1 MMDSPPSILIY
12 GRDYD
17 LLETRRLVLQ
27 KAGFQAW
34 TVTNLA
40 DAEKIT
46 VTQPSDLLIL
56 CHSLSVEECEKALA
70 MSHSRQPGM
79 KNLVLMGAAPVRKL
93 GQNDELMSSFDG
105 PKALI
110 ATVNRLLRCNS
121 STRQLTALIR
131 AS

>member
-1 MMDSPPSILIY
+1 MDSPPTILIY

-34 TVTNLA
+34 TVTNLT

-46 VTQPSDLLIL
+46 VTQPSGLLIL
-56 CHSLSVEECEKALA
+56 CYSLSMEECEKALA
-70 MSHSRQPGM
+70 MAHSRQPAM
-79 KNLVLMGAAPVRKL
+79 KSLVMMGNMPVCRL

-110 ATVNRLLRCNS
+110 ATVNRLFGS
-121 STRQLTALIR
+121 SFSTRQLTALIR

>member
-1 MMDSPPSILIY
+1 MDSHPFILIY

-27 KAGFQAW
+27 KAGFQAR

-40 DAEKIT
+40 EAEKIA
-46 VTQPSDLLIL
+46 VRQPSDLLIL

-70 MSHSRQPGM
+70 MSNSRQPGM
-79 KNLVLMGAAPVRKL
+79 KNLLLMGTTPVCKL
-93 GQNDELMSSFDG
+93 GQNDELMSSFNG

-110 ATVNRLLRCNS
+110 ATVNRLIGCNS
-121 STRQLTALIR
+121 STKQLTELVR
-131 AS
+131 ASK